1 MAWGWWRRR
10 RWGARRWR
18 RRRRR
23 RRPVWRRRPRRPVR
37 RRRRRQR
44 TVRRRRGRYTR
55 RRRGWGR
62 RRTVRRRR
70 RKKLYLTQWNPPI
83 VKHCFIKGALPLI
96 LCGSTRANMNY
107 AMHCEDSTPQPEP
120 FGGGMSTVT
129 FSLLVLYDQH
139 ERHLNRWSFPND
151 QLDLVR
157 YKHVRFKFYRSKD
170 TDFIVTYNIK
180 PPMKMNETTSPNA
193 HPGMAMQMKHKILI
207 PSFQTRP
214 GGRRYVSVKIG
225 PPKLFEDK
233 WYPQSDF
240 CKVALVSLTA
250 TACDFRHPFC
260 SPQTNNPCTTFQVL
274 REQYNKVIGFPM
286 KGEEAY
292 TDFELWLYESGGH
305 YQTFQTEAQFRVP
318 AHTPWGSPNSNK
330 DNWQQMWSGTDGI
343 YKKKTDSN
351 FGYHSFQ
358 VKGKKSKIT
367 ARRDIYFKWETTFD
381 KSTTHLN
388 PTWQPGHFKQYEYHF
403 GWFSPIFI
411 GPNRYMTQFRPAY
424 YDVTYNPFND
434 KGKGNMVWFQYLTK
448 PDTEFDPI
456 QCKCVL
462 LDIPLWAAFFGY
474 PDYIESQLG
483 PFQDHETVGIVC
495 FVCPYTQPP
504 MYKPGKVQSGYVFYD
519 TNFGNGKMPSGLGQ
533 IPVFWQSRWRPYLKW
548 QLQVMNDISKTGPF
562 SYRDE
567 LKQAQLCAMYSF
579 KFLFGGDLL
588 YPQIIKNP
596 CGDSGVPSSPSRQ
609 PRGVQVTNPLSMAPQ
624 FIFHKFDSRR
634 GFYSSASLKR
644 MLQQPKDDELY
655 LKKPKFPRLL
665 TALQGDQGQE
675 DSFSSQETSE
685 QSSQEEK
692 EAEAPQ
698 TQTQIQQQLRHQLKQ
713 QIQLRNQLQLVM
725 FQLSRTQANLHLNP
739 LSLAHLT

>member
-44 TVRRRRGRYTR
+44 TVRRRRGRYPR

-83 VKHCFIKGALPLI
+83 VKRCFIKGALPLI
-96 LCGSTRANMNY
+96 LCGSPRANMNY

-139 ERHLNRWSFPND
+139 ERHLNRWTFPND

-157 YKHVRFKFYRSKD
+157 YKHTTFKFYRSKD
-170 TDFIVTYNIK
+170 TDFIVTFNIK

-193 HPGMAMQMKHKILI
+193 HPGMLMQMKHKILI
-207 PSFQTRP
+207 
-214 GGRRYVSVKIG
+214 
-225 PPKLFEDK
+225 
-233 WYPQSDF
+233 
-240 CKVALVSLTA
+240 SLTA

-292 TDFELWLYESGGH
+292 NDFETWLYESGGH

-318 AHTPWGSPNSNK
+318 ANAPDGETYNEK
-330 DNWQQMWSGTDGI
+330 TQWQDTWTKQM

-351 FGYHSFQ
+351 YGYHSFQ
-358 VKGKKSKIT
+358 VKGHKKSIID
-367 ARRDIYFKWETTFD
+367 RRNKHFEWETKF
-381 KSTTHLN
+381 SNNATHIN
-388 PTWQPGHFKQYEYHF
+388 PTWQPGHFKQYEYHL

-411 GPNRYMTQFRPAY
+411 GPNRYNTQFRPAY

-448 PDTEFDPI
+448 PDTEFDPV
-456 QCKCVL
+456 QCKCL
-462 LDIPLWAAFFGY
+462 LTDIPLWAAFFGY

-533 IPVFWQSRWRPYLKW
+533 IPVYWQSRWRPYLKW
-548 QLQVMNDISKTGPF
+548 QLQVMNDICKTGPF
-562 SYRDE
+562 AYRDE
-567 LKQAQLCAMYSF
+567 LKQAQLCTMYSF

-609 PRGVQVTNPLSMAPQ
+609 PRSIQVTNPLSMAPQ
-624 FIFHKFDSRR
+624 FIFHKFDTRR
-634 GFYSSASLKR
+634 GFYSSASVKR

-675 DSFSSQETSE
+675 DSFSSQEASE
-685 QSSQEEK
+685 ESSQEEK

-698 TQTQIQQQLRHQLKQ
+698 TQAHIQQQLRQQLRQ